1 MALKSPQQLPILET
15 QLQQLGDPLLAST
28 WQHWE
33 GKIAGRNRNRL
44 RECLSALPPIVQ
56 K

>member
-1 MALKSPQQLPILET
+1 MALESPQQLPILET
-15 QLQQLGDPLLAST
+15 QPQQLGDHRNT
-28 WQHWE
+28 GKE
-33 GKIAGRNRNRL
+33 KIAGRNRNRL